1 MSSGDFTNLVI
12 RKATAYNP
20 DGSFIKDGYVFTVS
34 SNGKQNWTPDLKLNN
49 LVLSTLTLNSELY
62 VASSIFDRVRIS
74 TLTASTLTTSTLVTS
89 TFRAVNSVT
98 CTLTAST
105 LLLPS
110 LSFDSITASSIVTG
124 ALTATNLIGSTI
136 QTTDLTTSNFSF
148 STLTGSTLTGN
159 VFTGNVFTVYSTL
172 SGSTILTTNLAFNSA
187 NGSTLTANSL
197 TIQSTVLGSTIT
209 TSTLT
214 VQNALTTSTLT
225 GSTLAMNSASV
236 QSTLTVSTMNSL
248 NITYSTFQGSTLSA
262 NTAIINSTL
271 IASTVNTTNITYSTL
286 QGSTLGANTM
296 IIQSTL
302 VGSTINAV
310 NITYSTFQGSTFVVN
325 TMILNS
331 TLNGST
337 LNMINGTY
345 STLQGSSLNA
355 NTVVWNSTLVG
366 STLNA
371 MYVTYSTLQG
381 STIAANSVT
390 IQSTLTASTVNAI
403 NMSYSTLQ
411 GNAIQSQS
419 IVASTL
425 TGSTINFATLS
436 FSTLVASTMTANVM
450 FPLSLIGSTMNISN
464 LLTVSSN
471 VGIRTTSP
479 NYPLTVS
486 NTTFTS
492 MELNRASTTT
502 NNFYA
507 AGTVYSVTNPS
518 TSFRG
523 EYAYAYGG
531 AKTLATTTQSQA
543 VGYYAIDVANAGVF
557 STNTVN
563 GPSGATFYIDSAK
576 SYFQNTS
583 LGVGTTSPSWL
594 LTVAKDIP
602 FSGMTLNPMDAQLV
616 ISGRSNTGTLK
627 IGTYFTNGGP
637 VSFGAALQCSNFSG
651 SADTP
656 GSLVLNPLGGNVGIG
671 TASSSFTLDIW
682 GGSASITSSGV
693 TPYLRLQSQYAAAY
707 LSVGSVVG
715 VNTYIG
721 LQCGV
726 NTASILGTPTLVVT
740 NAGTVGIG
748 TTNPSAFLSI
758 NAGSSNTTALSL
770 NSSGPGWGSGMQFI
784 NTTVSTGRSYG
795 IYSGSDSSFHIV
807 DVTAGV
813 DRMAI
818 NSSGVTLY
826 TAGNSS
832 YTKYGPNAASA
843 YLVVGATV
851 DNAGASTAQVITTNG
866 NLHLDGGNSGLIY
879 YGFYANSRATPN
891 SHEFYG
897 TTNMY
902 GNLALQNTTFSKN
915 GTTAGYSMNITGGT
929 SSASPFLQFFSD
941 GIRRCYFGNAT
952 TSAVELA
959 AENGA
964 RLNFLTEGV
973 TRMTIDT
980 AGNVG
985 IGSTTTYTSSRMNVV
1000 SAGTGTNGTN
1010 WIASNFG
1017 GTGANPRV
1025 VIGCLN
1031 GAATIGAHS
1040 SDLTTWADL
1049 CLAPTGNVGIGT
1061 ATPQC
1066 KLHIVGTQTATL
1078 GTYAN
1083 LVKGSGGVEQSTS
1096 KTVTTFSV
1104 YSSGSIWAGDIIGCA
1119 NISSFSDQR
1128 IKKDI
1133 QPVHGVF
1140 DLIEKIEVV
1149 SYDHIDQRKK
1159 AVKVG
1164 VVAQQIQPF
1173 LPDIIDKATNWI
1185 PAPFVSATSHERHED
1200 QVTIMVDTSSP
1211 ELQIGRKIRLYIE
1224 YNNKETEYDTEII
1237 DLTASSITCKVWD
1250 AYHAND
1256 NVFVYGVEVN
1266 DFLIVDKQ
1274 QLGLLALAGVQEV
1287 HKMVT
1292 VHESTIVSLQTQNDM
1307 LLSQNAS
1314 LQSQLTALLT
1324 WAQTQGFQAS

>member
-1 MSSGDFTNLVI
+1 M
-12 RKATAYNP
+12 
-20 DGSFIKDGYVFTVS
+20 
-34 SNGKQNWTPDLKLNN
+34 
-49 LVLSTLTLNSELY
+49 
-62 VASSIFDRVRIS
+62 
-74 TLTASTLTTSTLVTS
+74 
-89 TFRAVNSVT
+89 
-98 CTLTAST
+98 
-105 LLLPS
+105 
-110 LSFDSITASSIVTG
+110 ASSIVTG
-124 ALTATNLIGSTI
+124 ALTGTTLTGSTI
-136 QTTDLTTSNFSF
+136 QTTNLTTSNFSF

-159 VFTGNVFTVYSTL
+159 TLTGNVFTVYSTL
-172 SGSTILTTNLAFNSA
+172 SGSTILTTNLTFDSA
-187 NGSTLTANSL
+187 NGSALTTNSL

-209 TSTLT
+209 TSTLI

-355 NTVVWNSTLVG
+355 NTVVWNSTMVG

-390 IQSTLTASTVNAI
+390 IQSTLTASTVNAV

-563 GPSGATFYIDSAK
+563 GPSGATFYVDSTK
-576 SYFQNTS
+576 TYFQNTA

-627 IGTYFTNGGP
+627 IGTYYTNGGS

-671 TASSSFTLDIW
+671 TASSSFPLDIW

-715 VNTYIG
+715 VNSYIG
-721 LQCGV
+721 LQCGI
-726 NTASILGTPTLVVT
+726 NTTSILGTPTLVVT

-748 TTNPSAFLSI
+748 KTNPSTVLDVS
-758 NAGSSNTTALSL
+758 
-770 NSSGPGWGSGMQFI
+770 GSGTLSGNLTLYSGTASDTGFYKQGTTSGYYMSIIGGSATNSPYLEFFAGGTRRSYIGYANATDMYLVAQNGANLRFSTEDTIRMTI
-784 NTTVSTGRSYG
+784 NT
-795 IYSGSDSSFHIV
+795 
-807 DVTAGV
+807 A
-813 DRMAI
+813 
-818 NSSGVTLY
+818 GVTLY

-832 YTKYGPNAASA
+832 YTKYGPNSASA
-843 YLVVGATV
+843 YLVVGATG
-851 DNAGASTAQVITTNG
+851 DNAGASIAQVITTNG

-879 YGFYANSRATPN
+879 YGFYANSRLTPN
-891 SHEFYG
+891 SHQFYG
-897 TTNMY
+897 TANMF
-902 GNLALQNTTFSKN
+902 GNLTLQNTTFIKY
-915 GTTAGYSMNITGGT
+915 GTTDGYFMDITGGT
-929 SSASPFLQFFSD
+929 ASTSPFLEFFA
-941 GIRRCYFGNAT
+941 GGTRRCYFGSAT
-952 TSAVELA
+952 TTDMTLA

-964 RLNFLTEGV
+964 KLTFVTEGA
-973 TRMTIDT
+973 TRMIINT

-985 IGSTTTYTSSRMNVV
+985 IGSTTTYTFSRMNVV
-1000 SAGTGTNGTN
+1000 SAGTGSDTTN
-1010 WIASNFG
+1010 WIAANFG
-1017 GTGANPRV
+1017 GTGTNPRV

-1031 GAATIGAHS
+1031 GAATIGAHT
-1040 SDLTTWADL
+1040 SDLTGWADL
-1049 CLAPTGNVGIGT
+1049 CLASGGNVGIGT

-1066 KLHIVGTQTATL
+1066 KLHIVGTQTATIGSSAWL
-1078 GTYAN
+1078 T
-1083 LVKGSGGVEQSTS
+1083 KGSGGVTS
-1096 KTVTTFSV
+1096 SAGGTVSTFSV
-1104 YSSGSIWAGDIIGCA
+1104 YSTGSIWAGDVIGCA
-1119 NISSFSDQR
+1119 NIVSFSDQR

-1133 QPVHGVF
+1133 QHVHDVF
-1140 DLIEKIEVV
+1140 DLIQKIEVV

-1200 QVTIMVDTSSP
+1200 QVTIIVDTSSP
-1211 ELQIGRKIRLYIE
+1211 ELRMGRKIRLYIE
-1224 YNNKETEYDTEII
+1224 YEKTQTEYDTEII
-1237 DLTASSITCKVWD
+1237 NLTSSSITCKVWD

-1287 HKMVT
+1287 HKMTT
-1292 VHESTIVSLQTQNDM
+1292 VHESTISSLQTQNDM